1 MVVRLI
7 LTSHREYF
15 YHGDH
20 LQSATLI
27 TDYEGSVYERINYT
41 PYGELWL
48 EKSDNNGENYLPYRF
63 TGKELDSETGL
74 YYYGARYLD
83 PKYSRWLSTDPALGE
98 YIPQAPISDEAK
110 KHNQNLPRMGGVFN
124 AVNLNLYHYAG
135 NNPVKYTDPDGSQS
149 IPFSF
154 KDFLNLTND
163 PHVKLYNE
171 MLAADNGDK
180 NAQARL
186 KYVFHEAG
194 RETLKQTS
202 STLND
207 MALVSLCI
215 GFPEGAGVFGTAAN
229 VCDFALLLDDAF
241 VNKSST
247 LKKDALIFIAGV
259 VYSEGTKFGGNA
271 LAKSIN
277 ITIGKTGK
285 YYELGH
291 RGAIKSERALRKQV
305 VKDVDSGYFGKEV
318 IPNAKSIADE
328 VVKIYKAL
336 KEQAN
341 E

>member
-1 MVVRLI
+1 MNTRAI
-7 LTSHREYF
+7 RNKNCRNF
-15 YHGDH
+15 
-20 LQSATLI
+20 
-27 TDYEGSVYERINYT
+27 
-41 PYGELWL
+41 
-48 EKSDNNGENYLPYRF
+48 
-63 TGKELDSETGL
+63 
-74 YYYGARYLD
+74 
-83 PKYSRWLSTDPALGE
+83 SRNWLS
-98 YIPQAPISDEAK
+98 
-110 KHNQNLPRMGGVFN
+110 
-124 AVNLNLYHYAG
+124 AVKFAEKRRIRLAASANCDLYHYAG
-135 NNPVKYTDPDGSQS
+135 NNPVKYTDPDGKEQ
-149 IPFSF
+149 ITFNL
-154 KDFLNLTND
+154 KDFLNLTTD
-163 PHVKLYNE
+163 PFNAMHNE

-186 KYVFHEAG
+186 NYVFHEAG
-194 RETLKQTS
+194 RETLKETS

-305 VKDVDSGYFGKEV
+305 VKDVASGYFGKEV